1 MPSKSKKQQRFFQL
15 VKAVQNGDVKRK
27 DVTKGVRDAAG
38 SMSKRQVSDFAN
50 HISRR
55 KKKVNDGILRFE
67 DFTTLGICEE
77 HINNQYNKFKN
88 MIHIKRI
95 NEMVIPMNNRGDI
108 EYLPDEKHRTG
119 EWFKPHDKR
128 VPHGW
133 ERLNRED
140 DEPLYRD
147 EDYNEYVRDEYG
159 NFKPVE
165 DEASQPHNAPGKEE
179 IIKTKGGEVRA
190 WMDDKVAS
198 DVNGYGKTPNGVDGA
213 LDFLTKVCIEA
224 EHDGYAELMYNG
236 NAGWEIQDYD
246 YNTMGFL
253 VFERNRKAWKF
264 QRYSASEA
272 PTKLIADFEIA
283 VHNQVPLPF

>member
-38 SMSKRQVSDFAN
+38 SMSKRQVSDFAD

-77 HINNQYNKFKN
+77 RINNPYNKFKN

-95 NEMVIPMNNRGDI
+95 NEMI
-108 EYLPDEKHRTG
+108 ETPQPDST
-119 EWFKPHDKR
+119 
-128 VPHGW
+128 
-133 ERLNRED
+133 
-140 DEPLYRD
+140 
-147 EDYNEYVRDEYG
+147 
-159 NFKPVE
+159 
-165 DEASQPHNAPGKEE
+165 SGKEK

-198 DVNGYGKTPNGVDGA
+198 DVNGYGEIPNGVDGA

-236 NAGWEIQDYD
+236 NAGWEIQDYN

-253 VFERNRKAWKF
+253 AFERGRKSWTF
-264 QRYSASEA
+264 QRYSMSEA

-283 VHNQVPLPF
+283 VRNQVQ